1 MIFFKLSEPI
11 AIPSTD
17 LGAEDIKTLRL
28 SKAAQWAVRT
38 KILLLLFAKESPKQC
53 FLKPDLS

>member
-1 MIFFKLSEPI
+1 MSHCDFFKLSEPI

-28 SKAAQWAVRT
+28 SKVA
-38 KILLLLFAKESPKQC
+38 
-53 FLKPDLS
+53 